1 MNRARKDAW
10 RLEYKYFIEDET
22 MNSALIERML
32 DLMDSTI
39 TTNFKEQQLT
49 TRPKMK
55 FLEAFDYF
63 FSIYGT
69 PDETEDDQNSNRMK
83 AKWMPQQGIDALI
96 TKVEHGVTFAFFT
109 NNPFTDKQ
117 LLNVFILHIS
127 RAGCYSSWLKDWR
140 AKPENQ
146 KTYAN
151 AKLFWHAAHI
161 QWMKESKGQ
170 TFGYGL
176 NAQTYDADTDNVD
189 DDDQD
194 ALQQE
199 QQEAEARINQHAANH
214 AAGMNA
220 LAEQLNQMQM
230 QNQQQQMMMAN
241 LMANQQQQRNG
252 QNQQRRNNNYNNNNN
267 NYNNNNN
274 NYRRNN
280 NRNGGGNWNGSG
292 WHQGA
297 WNAMPQC
304 PPVG

>member
-1 MNRARKDAW
+1 MFSSQAYPTIPVDPGDQPPYIINATEGMNRARKDAW

-63 FSIYGT
+63 FTIFGT

-96 TKVEHGVTFAFFT
+96 TQVEHGVTFAFFT

-140 AKPENQ
+140 RRPENQ
-146 KTYAN
+146 KTYAM
-151 AKLFWHAAHI
+151 AKAFWHAAHI

-189 DDDQD
+189 DNDQD

-199 QQEAEARINQHAANH
+199 Q
-214 AAGMNA
+214 
-220 LAEQLNQMQM
+220 
-230 QNQQQQMMMAN
+230 
-241 LMANQQQQRNG
+241 
-252 QNQQRRNNNYNNNNN
+252 
-267 NYNNNNN
+267 
-274 NYRRNN
+274 
-280 NRNGGGNWNGSG
+280 
-292 WHQGA
+292 
-297 WNAMPQC
+297 
-304 PPVG
+304 